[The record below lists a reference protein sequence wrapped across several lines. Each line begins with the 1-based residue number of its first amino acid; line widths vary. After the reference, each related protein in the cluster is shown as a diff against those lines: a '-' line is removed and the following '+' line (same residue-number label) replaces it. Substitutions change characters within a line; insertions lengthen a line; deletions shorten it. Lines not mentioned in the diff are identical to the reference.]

1 MGILFFIVA
10 ALILLANSAD
20 LLKGSVNWVEAAAGF
35 VVLGV
40 AFAGFPMPAFK
51 WKAGE

>member
-10 ALILLANSAD
+10 ALILLADSAD
-20 LLKGSVNWVEAAAGF
+20 LLKGSINWVEAAAGF

-40 AFAGFPMPAFK
+40 AFAGVAFPSFNITKSA
-51 WKAGE
+51 